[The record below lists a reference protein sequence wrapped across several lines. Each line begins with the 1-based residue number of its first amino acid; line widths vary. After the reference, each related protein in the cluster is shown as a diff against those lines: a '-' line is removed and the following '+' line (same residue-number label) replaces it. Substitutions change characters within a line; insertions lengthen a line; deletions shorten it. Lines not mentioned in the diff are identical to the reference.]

1 MEKIAIIHGSHTKDA
16 EQPVTHCFV
25 DGELQQRYEEF
36 ASKHKIIDISAI
48 DHGRLIVRYEE

>member
-1 MEKIAIIHGSHTKDA
+1 MEKIAIIHGSYGKNA
-16 EQPVTHCFV
+16 KEPISHCYI
-25 DGELQQRYEEF
+25 DGELQKRYEEF